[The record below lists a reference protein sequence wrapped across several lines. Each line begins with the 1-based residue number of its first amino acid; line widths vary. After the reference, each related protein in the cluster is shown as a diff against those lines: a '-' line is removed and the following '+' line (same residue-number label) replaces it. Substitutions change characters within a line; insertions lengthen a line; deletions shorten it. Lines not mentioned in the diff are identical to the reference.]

1 MPSKLSDFVDNLSE
15 INNKGCKTCMERKNI
30 KSECHFIILSYTSV
44 PNKPFGSLLEIS
56 PTNHIFLKTFNS
68 EYDEIK
74 VWFTDQNSKLL
85 EIEDR
90 INLPMEVKW
99 ILGQF
104 PDRTN
109 SRLTFPRR
117 TLPGRTFPRP

>member
-1 MPSKLSDFVDNLSE
+1 
-15 INNKGCKTCMERKNI
+15 MERKNI

-44 PNKPFGSLLEIS
+44 PNKPFGSS
-56 PTNHIFLKTFNS
+56 FNS

-74 VWFTDQNSKLL
+74 VWFTDQNSKPL

-90 INLPMEVKW
+90 INLPMGVKW
-99 ILGQF
+99 IVGQF

-109 SRLTFPRR
+109 SRLTLPRR